1 VETTSKENSGVYFD
15 HDNNSFAEQSGWVG
29 KDDGLLVFD
38 KNNNGKIDD
47 GSELFGNNTILS
59 NGNKAAN
66 GFEALKDLDSNNDGK
81 IDNQDTNFNNLK
93 IWQDKNS
100 DGKLDEGELL
110 SLSEAGVRSLNTTYS
125 NSNEVDSSNNAHKQ
139 QGSFTTTAGTDNK
152 MNDVWFDVDNFRKV
166 A

>member
-1 VETTSKENSGVYFD
+1 MVETTSKENSGVYFD

-93 IWQDKNS
+93 F
-100 DGKLDEGELL
+100 GKTKTLM
-110 SLSEAGVRSLNTTYS
+110 AN
-125 NSNEVDSSNNAHKQ
+125 
-139 QGSFTTTAGTDNK
+139 
-152 MNDVWFDVDNFRKV
+152 
-166 A
+166 

>member
-1 VETTSKENSGVYFD
+1 LLK
-15 HDNNSFAEQSGWVG
+15 DNNSFAEQSGWVG

-110 SLSEAGVRSLNTTYS
+110 SLAQAGVKSLNTNYN
-125 NSNEVDSSNNAHKQ
+125 NSNEVDANNNAPLPNPAIHHLYPTPWL
-139 QGSFTTTAGTDNK
+139 G
-152 MNDVWFDVDNFRKV
+152 VDYEHYQSLQD
-166 A
+166 

>member
-1 VETTSKENSGVYFD
+1 MVETTSKENSGVYFD

-66 GFEALKDLDSNNDGK
+66 GFEALKPSP
-81 IDNQDTNFNNLK
+81 
-93 IWQDKNS
+93 S
-100 DGKLDEGELL
+100 RSRVSGERI
-110 SLSEAGVRSLNTTYS
+110 SEAAWSSVLSESIRALNACG
-125 NSNEVDSSNNAHKQ
+125 SSVC
-139 QGSFTTTAGTDNK
+139 SFK
-152 MNDVWFDVDNFRKV
+152 
-166 A
+166 